1 MNGKSGM
8 SGIKGVS
15 GINGV
20 SDESG
25 IGRMGG
31 PKQPES
37 GVIRVGLAD
46 DQMLVRAGFAMVVD
60 SQDDMEVAWQVDD
73 GAAAVEKVTGDS
85 GTGGAGESR
94 VDVPDVILM
103 DIRMPG
109 LDGIEATRR
118 IAAAGGASDGRGG
131 GAGPRILVLTTFDV
145 DEYVTGAIAAGASG
159 FLLKDAAPEDLLAAI
174 RDVAAGDSAL
184 SARSAARLIAQV
196 RPMLGEG
203 GGGERG
209 RGEGRGGDGRRG
221 DERRGDERRGEGWGG
236 EGWGTEASSSE
247 PAGQV
252 RVRDDLPDPLTLR
265 EEEILRLIALG
276 RTNAEIAAELYIAMP
291 TVKTHVGRILMKT
304 GARDRVH
311 AVLFALSTG
320 RVGVGELG

>member
-1 MNGKSGM
+1 M
-8 SGIKGVS
+8 
-15 GINGV
+15 

-221 DERRGDERRGEGWGG
+221 EGWGG

>member
-1 MNGKSGM
+1 MGGITGGDEMSGM
-8 SGIKGVS
+8 SGTGGLGGMS
-15 GINGV
+15 CTGEM
-20 SDESG
+20 SF
-25 IGRMGG
+25 MGE
-31 PKQPES
+31 PES

-73 GAAAVEKVTGDS
+73 GAAAVERVTGES
-85 GTGGAGESR
+85 GTGGAGESH

-196 RPMLGEG
+196 RPMLGQG
-203 GGGERG
+203 GRGERG
-209 RGEGRGGDGRRG
+209 GGAGLRGDGRRRE
-221 DERRGDERRGEGWGG
+221 DRRG

>member
-1 MNGKSGM
+1 MGGITGGDEMSGM
-8 SGIKGVS
+8 SGKG
-15 GINGV
+15 
-20 SDESG
+20 G
-25 IGRMGG
+25 IGGMSCTGEMSFMGE
-31 PKQPES
+31 PEF

-196 RPMLGEG
+196 RPMLGQG
-203 GGGERG
+203 GRGERG

-221 DERRGDERRGEGWGG
+221 DGRRGEGWGG

>member
-203 GGGERG
+203 GGGE
-209 RGEGRGGDGRRG
+209 GRGGDG
-221 DERRGDERRGEGWGG
+221 RRGDERRGEGWGG

>member
-8 SGIKGVS
+8 S

-196 RPMLGEG
+196 RPMLGQG
-203 GGGERG
+203 GRGERG
-209 RGEGRGGDGRRG
+209 GGAGLRGDGRRG
-221 DERRGDERRGEGWGG
+221 EDRRG

>member
-1 MNGKSGM
+1 MGGITGGDEMSGM
-8 SGIKGVS
+8 SGKG
-15 GINGV
+15 
-20 SDESG
+20 G
-25 IGRMGG
+25 IGGMSCTGEMSFMGE
-31 PKQPES
+31 PEEPES

-221 DERRGDERRGEGWGG
+221 DGRRGEGWGG

>member
-1 MNGKSGM
+1 MGEMNGSDGMSGM
-8 SGIKGVS
+8 SGTGGMS
-15 GINGV
+15 F
-20 SDESG
+20 
-25 IGRMGG
+25 MGE
-31 PKQPES
+31 PEEPES

-73 GAAAVEKVTGDS
+73 GVAAVEKVTGDS
-85 GTGGAGESR
+85 GTGGAGESH

-109 LDGIEATRR
+109 MDGIEATRR

-209 RGEGRGGDGRRG
+209 RGEGRGGEEWRG
-221 DERRGDERRGEGWGG
+221 DGRRGEGWGG

>member
-1 MNGKSGM
+1 
-8 SGIKGVS
+8 
-15 GINGV
+15 
-20 SDESG
+20 
-25 IGRMGG
+25 
-31 PKQPES
+31 
-37 GVIRVGLAD
+37 
-46 DQMLVRAGFAMVVD
+46 MLVRAGFAMVVD

-73 GAAAVEKVTGDS
+73 GAAAVERVTGES
-85 GTGGAGESR
+85 GTGGAGESH

-109 LDGIEATRR
+109 VDGIEATRR

-221 DERRGDERRGEGWGG
+221 DGRRGEGWGG

>member
-1 MNGKSGM
+1 MGAVHGSDGMSGM
-8 SGIKGVS
+8 SGTGGMS
-15 GINGV
+15 F
-20 SDESG
+20 
-25 IGRMGG
+25 MGE
-31 PKQPES
+31 PEEPES

-196 RPMLGEG
+196 RPMLGEE

-209 RGEGRGGDGRRG
+209 RGEGRGGDG
-221 DERRGDERRGEGWGG
+221 RRGDERRGEGWGG

>member
-1 MNGKSGM
+1 M
-8 SGIKGVS
+8 
-15 GINGV
+15 

-203 GGGERG
+203 GGGE
-209 RGEGRGGDGRRG
+209 GRGGDG
-221 DERRGDERRGEGWGG
+221 RRGDERRGEGWGG

>member
-8 SGIKGVS
+8 S

-73 GAAAVEKVTGDS
+73 GAAAVERVTGES

-221 DERRGDERRGEGWGG
+221 EGWGG

>member
-1 MNGKSGM
+1 MGEPE
-8 SGIKGVS
+8 
-15 GINGV
+15 
-20 SDESG
+20 ES
-25 IGRMGG
+25 
-31 PKQPES
+31 ES

-73 GAAAVEKVTGDS
+73 GVAAVEKVTGDS
-85 GTGGAGESR
+85 GTGGAGESH

-109 LDGIEATRR
+109 MDGIEATRR
-118 IAAAGGASDGRGG
+118 IVAATGGAADGRGG
-131 GAGPRILVLTTFDV
+131 GVGPRILVLTTFDV

-203 GGGERG
+203 GRGELG
-209 RGEGRGGDGRRG
+209 RGEGRGGELGRGDGRRG
-221 DERRGDERRGEGWGG
+221 EDRRG

-320 RVGVGELG
+320 RVDVGELG

>member
-1 MNGKSGM
+1 MGEVNGSDGMSGM
-8 SGIKGVS
+8 SGTGGMS
-15 GINGV
+15 F
-20 SDESG
+20 
-25 IGRMGG
+25 MGE
-31 PKQPES
+31 PEEPES

-73 GAAAVEKVTGDS
+73 GAAAVERVTGES

-196 RPMLGEG
+196 RPMLGQG
-203 GGGERG
+203 GRGERG
-209 RGEGRGGDGRRG
+209 GGAGLRGDGRRG
-221 DERRGDERRGEGWGG
+221 EDRRG

>member
-8 SGIKGVS
+8 S

-196 RPMLGEG
+196 RPMLGQG
-203 GGGERG
+203 GRGEEWRG
-209 RGEGRGGDGRRG
+209 DGPRGEDWRGEEWRGEGR
-221 DERRGDERRGEGWGG
+221 
-236 EGWGTEASSSE
+236 GTEASSSE

>member
-8 SGIKGVS
+8 S

-73 GAAAVEKVTGDS
+73 GAAAVERVTGES
-85 GTGGAGESR
+85 GTGGAGESH

-221 DERRGDERRGEGWGG
+221 DERRGEGWGG

>member
-8 SGIKGVS
+8 S

-196 RPMLGEG
+196 RPMLGQG
-203 GGGERG
+203 G
-209 RGEGRGGDGRRG
+209 RGEEWRGDG
-221 DERRGDERRGEGWGG
+221 RRGEGWGG

>member
-221 DERRGDERRGEGWGG
+221 EGWGG

>member
-1 MNGKSGM
+1 
-8 SGIKGVS
+8 
-15 GINGV
+15 
-20 SDESG
+20 
-25 IGRMGG
+25 
-31 PKQPES
+31 
-37 GVIRVGLAD
+37 
-46 DQMLVRAGFAMVVD
+46 MLVRAGFAMVVD

-196 RPMLGEG
+196 RPMLGQG
-203 GGGERG
+203 GRGERG
-209 RGEGRGGDGRRG
+209 GGAGLRGDGRRG
-221 DERRGDERRGEGWGG
+221 EDRRG

>member
-1 MNGKSGM
+1 MGGITGGDEMSGM
-8 SGIKGVS
+8 SGKG
-15 GINGV
+15 
-20 SDESG
+20 G
-25 IGRMGG
+25 IGGMSCTGEMSFMGE
-31 PKQPES
+31 PEF

-196 RPMLGEG
+196 RPMLGQG
-203 GGGERG
+203 GRGEEWRG
-209 RGEGRGGDGRRG
+209 DGPRGEDWRGEEWRGEGR
-221 DERRGDERRGEGWGG
+221 
-236 EGWGTEASSSE
+236 GTEASSSE